1 MAINRM
7 KAIQEAI
14 REPEEAPQEEPKKE
28 APNMEEIIN
37 AITQKVVTELKPDLE
52 KKMAALSQQITTE
65 MQDIRRNIPQPQT
78 YEQQPTENPQP
89 PTENPQPPQ
98 QNLIE
103 QLLPIIQLFLR
114 PAPVNPQ
121 NQELMNV
128 FNQAMVRNQL
138 AKMNTADFRKLPPME
153 RLGMLD
159 KRFATAAPKRQGFKS
174 LTKQQERLDEIKKP
188 KEWWDTGAPD
198 KPMDFTKSYRGE
210 TKGQATRKMKRGVLN
225 FMKKALELSPKEYAK
240 LKPTERNALYTFVR
254 EFPGGPKNAA
264 EAIIKGA
271 SKE

>member
-1 MAINRM
+1 MVKKKSKPI
-7 KAIQEAI
+7 KEA
-14 REPEEAPQEEPKKE
+14 PKEAPQEEPKKE

-78 YEQQPTENPQP
+78 YEQHPTENPQP

-138 AKMNTADFRKLPPME
+138 AKMNTADYIQEEM
-153 RLGMLD
+153 
-159 KRFATAAPKRQGFKS
+159 
-174 LTKQQERLDEIKKP
+174 TKKMT
-188 KEWWDTGAPD
+188 KELFGTNVPD
-198 KPMDFTKSYRGE
+198 RVSSTNE
-210 TKGQATRKMKRGVLN
+210 H
-225 FMKKALELSPKEYAK
+225 FMKPLRDIGNKKAQIPDGSENKQ
-240 LKPTERNALYTFVR
+240 
-254 EFPGGPKNAA
+254 
-264 EAIIKGA
+264 
-271 SKE
+271 

>member
-1 MAINRM
+1 MVKKKSKPI
-7 KAIQEAI
+7 K
-14 REPEEAPQEEPKKE
+14 EAPKE

-89 PTENPQPPQ
+89 PQ

-138 AKMNTADFRKLPPME
+138 AKMNTADYIQEEM
-153 RLGMLD
+153 
-159 KRFATAAPKRQGFKS
+159 
-174 LTKQQERLDEIKKP
+174 TKKMT
-188 KEWWDTGAPD
+188 KELFGTNVPD
-198 KPMDFTKSYRGE
+198 RVSSTNE
-210 TKGQATRKMKRGVLN
+210 H
-225 FMKKALELSPKEYAK
+225 FMKPLRDIGNKKAQIPDGSENKQ
-240 LKPTERNALYTFVR
+240 
-254 EFPGGPKNAA
+254 
-264 EAIIKGA
+264 
-271 SKE
+271 

>member
-1 MAINRM
+1 MVKKKSKPI
-7 KAIQEAI
+7 KEA
-14 REPEEAPQEEPKKE
+14 PKEAPQEEPKKE

-37 AITQKVVTELKPDLE
+37 AITQKVVTELNPDLE

-98 QNLIE
+98 QKLIE

-138 AKMNTADFRKLPPME
+138 AKMNTADYIQEEM
-153 RLGMLD
+153 
-159 KRFATAAPKRQGFKS
+159 
-174 LTKQQERLDEIKKP
+174 TKKMT
-188 KEWWDTGAPD
+188 KELFGTNVPD
-198 KPMDFTKSYRGE
+198 RVSSTNE
-210 TKGQATRKMKRGVLN
+210 H
-225 FMKKALELSPKEYAK
+225 FMKPLRDIGNKKAQIPDGSENKQ
-240 LKPTERNALYTFVR
+240 
-254 EFPGGPKNAA
+254 
-264 EAIIKGA
+264 
-271 SKE
+271 

>member
-1 MAINRM
+1 MVKKKSKPI
-7 KAIQEAI
+7 KEA
-14 REPEEAPQEEPKKE
+14 PKEAPQEEPKKE

-78 YEQQPTENPQP
+78 YEPQTVESLPQQ

-138 AKMNTADFRKLPPME
+138 AKMNTADYIQEEM
-153 RLGMLD
+153 
-159 KRFATAAPKRQGFKS
+159 
-174 LTKQQERLDEIKKP
+174 TKKMT
-188 KEWWDTGAPD
+188 KELFGTNVPD
-198 KPMDFTKSYRGE
+198 RVSSTNE
-210 TKGQATRKMKRGVLN
+210 H
-225 FMKKALELSPKEYAK
+225 FMKPLRDIGNKKAQIPDGSENKQ
-240 LKPTERNALYTFVR
+240 
-254 EFPGGPKNAA
+254 
-264 EAIIKGA
+264 
-271 SKE
+271 